1 MVVNQERMKML
12 NKDIFELPITI
23 ENENIVVTRR
33 EHEHDDALWN
43 LIDVSR
49 KFLRPWL
56 SWVDRTKSIDDVIP
70 ITDLFLKNW
79 ENHDGFE
86 YVVIDKKTKELV
98 AAGGINVLDYRN
110 HSAEFGYYRKEN
122 ACAKGY
128 VTQFVQLLEAE
139 LKKRN
144 VHRVVINADVEN
156 IPSQNVAIRCGY
168 KREGIS
174 KDAIFDGEKYKD
186 KVSFAKIFD

>member
-1 MVVNQERMKML
+1 MDASQGRVEVFSKEV
-12 NKDIFELPITI
+12 FELPITI
-23 ENENIVVTRR
+23 ENENIIVTRR
-33 EHEHDDALWN
+33 EHEHDEELWK
-43 LIDVSR
+43 LIDGSR
-49 KFLRPWL
+49 EFLRPWL
-56 SWVDRTKSIDDVIP
+56 SWVDRTKSIDDVVP

-139 LKKRN
+139 LQKRN
-144 VHRVVINADVEN
+144 VHRVVICADTEN